1 MKKRLLAAVMSL
13 CMIVSLLPVS
23 ALAAPESD
31 SGVVFTKNAMLDE
44 QTGDVTIT
52 MEAYA
57 TGEEVEIPGK
67 STPLDIVLVLDQ
79 SGSMAYDFDGES
91 TYNNTERRQ
100 YAMKQAVKAFVD
112 EVADNASTNDLNN
125 EVQHNIGIV
134 TFGNNSNQLVGLTD
148 AESGKDTIK
157 GSIDSLP
164 NSPSGATRVDLG
176 IAVAKQ
182 MLDTAQ
188 NDGKEK
194 VVIVFTDGVPTTS
207 SNFST
212 DVANGAIKTAQQMKQ
227 NGVTVYT
234 VGIFNGVDPTE
245 THGDKWDYAVYDDVP
260 CNGNPGSYWGGSY
273 VAGFFGSNDFDAVDV
288 PAGNRFLNY
297 LSSNYENAEGIGVT
311 KGTYDPGDTLLGVGS
326 GTGYRIDAN
335 AEQTGDSYYL
345 TAADAESLNNVFS
358 TIAGS
363 IGSTANTSLDSETVV
378 KDVVSQYY
386 TAPADAGVK
395 VYTQAYRGN
404 NQWAER
410 VDVTNDVAVNVEGQT
425 VTVTG
430 YDYAANY
437 VSQTMKQDGSYGT
450 KLVIEFVVKPTATA
464 SSRAQIPTNT
474 SAEILVGSTQ
484 VATAAAQPITG
495 NQLSY
500 DANLGG
506 LTGFDAEAPDAV
518 YYAPGCGEITLSG
531 DGVILST
538 TTSGLKPSVTFVGW
552 SSDDTYSASN
562 PATVSVETIDTVS
575 LTGDTTVYAV
585 WAKDEN
591 GNGEPDYEEDKYTV
605 TYTDGVDG
613 EEVFADQKHEGLFAG
628 TNTPAFN
635 MTGIA
640 ADKNGNPARQ
650 DYVFVGW
657 NPSVAEKVEG
667 DNLQITYTATW
678 AEDKN
683 NNDTPDSSED
693 KYSVTYT
700 DGVDG
705 EEVFADQKHEG
716 LFAGANTPAFNM
728 TGITA
733 DKNGNPARQDYVFIS
748 WNPTVA
754 EKVEGDNLQITYT
767 ATWAEDKNNN
777 DIPDDEEI
785 YTIHVDFGKYAEDGH
800 TWTSFEKAA
809 LTSNATAPLTPPT
822 EKAQQDAQNNGMAFV
837 GWKAPNGNMITSF
850 DYGTLAAIVGE
861 NWSPDNEAWINIEAV
876 YEEAAKA
883 ITLKFDNGDGT
894 WSDGFDDSQ
903 TRDVTYT
910 SGDEVIGA
918 IPEVTA
924 PENEKLSYW
933 VTDDGVQLAPEAL
946 NGLTYAEAVQLFGI
960 SEGDVEL
967 TAVYEPVSVSIT
979 VQFVDVVTGEQVGG
993 PYTMD
998 VSVGT
1003 TQINT
1008 YRIPGEWI
1016 PDGYEVAQAGDVNIE
1031 DGVATVKVRRI
1042 APTDDELKA
1051 YLWELQVDCSTEGHD
1066 PIQTGLLPDSYT
1078 TKGDGLGI
1086 QGNVYVIQLSTEPY
1100 VQKYIEAGYSQEHT
1114 SVSGDTMLLYLTH
1127 DGNKWIAPEDPT
1139 VMLNCEPVYT
1149 IHAAFVKYVDDKDV
1163 PLGGGDAISTMPEK
1177 PVDVPDPES
1186 FTPEGQTFEGWQ
1198 VRLGASPMYTDGFT
1212 YNDLYALMQENNVS
1226 FYEHEATITFVAVFK
1241 EAVKTINVSFVD
1253 EDGVTS
1259 LGGGDVISTD
1269 PDREL
1274 EIADPTAPAGK
1285 TFVGWK
1291 AWIGASPMYE
1301 GKFTYSDLSQLDL
1314 SWYENKAS
1322 VTFQAVYADEYHVIH
1337 LNFVDGE
1344 GNSIG
1349 SGDVISTYPN
1359 QEYVTPDPASYAPEG
1374 QTFVG
1379 WKAQLGNEPMYNG
1392 AFTFAALEDLREELD
1407 GPITWVN
1414 GEETWITFEAIYT
1427 DEEAEYRVIHVSFV
1441 DSDETTS
1448 LGGGD
1453 VISTYPNQ
1461 ELTTPDPVNFT
1472 PDGKTFAGW
1481 KAWVNGEPMY
1491 NGEFTY
1497 EALLQLLD
1505 SGFYGEE
1512 AWLTF
1517 EAVYTDEKPSNSYTV
1532 TFYAGKHGSLSGT
1545 TQFEINAGSSMSG
1558 SGYDVPRVDANS
1570 KYSFTGW
1577 LGSDGRTYTSNEVR
1591 NLTINSNMTFTA
1603 QYKSTGG
1610 SGGGGGGSE
1619 TETYAVYYHSNYG
1632 SDERKTGGRYE
1643 ENDEVEVR
1651 DNDWW
1656 DRDNYRFLGWNT
1668 EEDGS
1673 GRDYDPEDTFD
1684 MPDEDVHLYAQW
1696 RRTASDPS
1704 DSGTDRWL
1712 ETQDHRLYM
1721 VGYPDDTFGPD
1732 RNMTR
1737 AEVAQMFYALL
1748 LDQNVS
1754 YTENFSDVPSDAW
1767 YAEAVNTLAA
1777 LGMIDGYP
1785 DGTFRPDA
1793 TITRAEFCVI
1803 ALAFA
1808 YEPESFDC
1816 SFYDVSVNDWFYDYV
1831 AQATSYGWISG
1842 GSGAF
1847 RPNDAI
1853 TRAEV
1858 SVIVNNMLG
1867 RVADEDY
1874 VDRHEDELTTFPDVT
1889 SSYWAYYSIMETTN
1903 SHDYTKS
1910 NGTENW
1916 R

>member
-260 CNGNPGSYWGGSY
+260 CDGNPGSYWGGSY
-273 VAGFFGSNDFDAVDV
+273 VAGLFGSNDFDAVDV

-311 KGTYDPGDTLLGVGS
+311 KGTYDPGDTLLGVG
-326 GTGYRIDAN
+326 TGYKIDAN

-386 TAPADAGVK
+386 TAPAEADVK
-395 VYTQAYRGN
+395 VYTQVYQGN
-404 NQWAER
+404 DEWGSR
-410 VDVTNDVAVNVEGQT
+410 VPASNVTVQVEDKT

-500 DANLGG
+500 AANLGE

-531 DGVILST
+531 DGVTLSPT
-538 TTSGLKPSVTFVGW
+538 TPGLKPGVTFVGW
-552 SSDDTYSASN
+552 SSDGTYSASN
-562 PATVSVETIDTVS
+562 PAEQAVDSIITNKVT
-575 LTGDTTVYAV
+575 LAGDTTVYAV

-591 GNGEPDYEEDKYTV
+591 GNGTPDYNEEQYGV
-605 TYTDGVDG
+605 TYTYTY
-613 EEVFADQKHEGLFAG
+613 AAG
-628 TNTPAFN
+628 SPESNRPTAPSDSAT
-635 MTGIA
+635 
-640 ADKNGNPARQ
+640 
-650 DYVFVGW
+650 YFVGDD
-657 NPSVAEKVEG
+657 V
-667 DNLQITYTATW
+667 
-678 AEDKN
+678 
-683 NNDTPDSSED
+683 
-693 KYSVTYT
+693 
-700 DGVDG
+700 
-705 EEVFADQKHEG
+705 
-716 LFAGANTPAFNM
+716 
-728 TGITA
+728 
-733 DKNGNPARQDYVFIS
+733 
-748 WNPTVA
+748 TVA
-754 EKVEGDNLQITYT
+754 QVTSPVTDETNHGTWTFGGWYLNGSPVSNETVAMAEGGLAFTGEWSFTPVER
-767 ATWAEDKNNN
+767 
-777 DIPDDEEI
+777 I
-785 YTIHVDFGKYAEDGH
+785 YTIYVTFQTSDGSTVFGEINRPVSSSNP
-800 TWTSFEKAA
+800 TAA
-809 LTSNATAPLTPPT
+809 LTPPNAEAAAAAPTGT
-822 EKAQQDAQNNGMAFV
+822 TFT
-837 GWKAPNGNMITSF
+837 GWKAPNGTSVSTF
-850 DYGTLAAIVGE
+850 NYSTLSSYVDDWGVDK
-861 NWSPDNEAWINIEAV
+861 NGNFFKYLNIEAV
-876 YEEAAKA
+876 YKETAKT
-883 ITLKFDNGDGT
+883 ITLKFDNGEGT

-903 TRDVTYT
+903 TKDVTYT
-910 SGDEVIGA
+910 SDDEVIGT

-946 NGLTYAEAVQLFGI
+946 NGLTYAEAADLFGI
-960 SEGDVEL
+960 TEGNVEL

-993 PYTMD
+993 PYTKD
-998 VSVGT
+998 VPVGT

-1008 YRIPGEWI
+1008 YSIPNEWI
-1016 PDGYEVAQAGDVNIE
+1016 PDGYEVAQAGDVNIDE
-1031 DGVATVKVRRI
+1031 NGVATVKVRRT

-1051 YLWELQVDCSTEGHD
+1051 YLWDLQVDCSTEGHD

-1086 QGNVYVIQLSTEPY
+1086 QGNVYVIQLDTAPY
-1100 VQKYIEAGYSQEHT
+1100 VQKYIDAEYSQEHT
-1114 SVSGDTMLLYLTH
+1114 SVSGNTMLLYLTH
-1127 DGNKWIAPEDPT
+1127 DGTKWIAPANPT

-1149 IHAAFVKYVDDKDV
+1149 INVSFVDEDGVTS
-1163 PLGGGDAISTMPEK
+1163 LGGGDVIST
-1177 PVDVPDPES
+1177 DPDRELEIADP
-1186 FTPEGQTFEGWQ
+1186 TAPAGKTFVGWKAWI
-1198 VRLGASPMYTDGFT
+1198 GASPMYEGKFT
-1212 YNDLYALMQENNVS
+1212 YSDLSQLDLSWYENKASVT
-1226 FYEHEATITFVAVFK
+1226 FQAVYEEN
-1241 EAVKTINVSFVD
+1241 VKTINVSFVD

-1291 AWIGASPMYE
+1291 VWIGASPMYE

-1517 EAVYTDEKPSNSYTV
+1517 EAVYTDEEPSNSYTV

>member
-1 MKKRLLAAVMSL
+1 M
-13 CMIVSLLPVS
+13 
-23 ALAAPESD
+23 
-31 SGVVFTKNAMLDE
+31 
-44 QTGDVTIT
+44 
-52 MEAYA
+52 
-57 TGEEVEIPGK
+57 
-67 STPLDIVLVLDQ
+67 
-79 SGSMAYDFDGES
+79 
-91 TYNNTERRQ
+91 
-100 YAMKQAVKAFVD
+100 
-112 EVADNASTNDLNN
+112 
-125 EVQHNIGIV
+125 
-134 TFGNNSNQLVGLTD
+134 
-148 AESGKDTIK
+148 
-157 GSIDSLP
+157 
-164 NSPSGATRVDLG
+164 
-176 IAVAKQ
+176 
-182 MLDTAQ
+182 
-188 NDGKEK
+188 
-194 VVIVFTDGVPTTS
+194 
-207 SNFST
+207 
-212 DVANGAIKTAQQMKQ
+212 
-227 NGVTVYT
+227 
-234 VGIFNGVDPTE
+234 
-245 THGDKWDYAVYDDVP
+245 
-260 CNGNPGSYWGGSY
+260 
-273 VAGFFGSNDFDAVDV
+273 
-288 PAGNRFLNY
+288 
-297 LSSNYENAEGIGVT
+297 
-311 KGTYDPGDTLLGVGS
+311 
-326 GTGYRIDAN
+326 RI
-335 AEQTGDSYYL
+335 
-345 TAADAESLNNVFS
+345 
-358 TIAGS
+358 
-363 IGSTANTSLDSETVV
+363 
-378 KDVVSQYY
+378 
-386 TAPADAGVK
+386 
-395 VYTQAYRGN
+395 
-404 NQWAER
+404 
-410 VDVTNDVAVNVEGQT
+410 
-425 VTVTG
+425 
-430 YDYAANY
+430 
-437 VSQTMKQDGSYGT
+437 
-450 KLVIEFVVKPTATA
+450 
-464 SSRAQIPTNT
+464 
-474 SAEILVGSTQ
+474 
-484 VATAAAQPITG
+484 
-495 NQLSY
+495 
-500 DANLGG
+500 
-506 LTGFDAEAPDAV
+506 
-518 YYAPGCGEITLSG
+518 
-531 DGVILST
+531 
-538 TTSGLKPSVTFVGW
+538 
-552 SSDDTYSASN
+552 
-562 PATVSVETIDTVS
+562 
-575 LTGDTTVYAV
+575 
-585 WAKDEN
+585 
-591 GNGEPDYEEDKYTV
+591 
-605 TYTDGVDG
+605 
-613 EEVFADQKHEGLFAG
+613 
-628 TNTPAFN
+628 
-635 MTGIA
+635 
-640 ADKNGNPARQ
+640 
-650 DYVFVGW
+650 
-657 NPSVAEKVEG
+657 
-667 DNLQITYTATW
+667 
-678 AEDKN
+678 
-683 NNDTPDSSED
+683 
-693 KYSVTYT
+693 
-700 DGVDG
+700 
-705 EEVFADQKHEG
+705 
-716 LFAGANTPAFNM
+716 
-728 TGITA
+728 
-733 DKNGNPARQDYVFIS
+733 
-748 WNPTVA
+748 
-754 EKVEGDNLQITYT
+754 
-767 ATWAEDKNNN
+767 
-777 DIPDDEEI
+777 
-785 YTIHVDFGKYAEDGH
+785 
-800 TWTSFEKAA
+800 
-809 LTSNATAPLTPPT
+809 
-822 EKAQQDAQNNGMAFV
+822 
-837 GWKAPNGNMITSF
+837 
-850 DYGTLAAIVGE
+850 
-861 NWSPDNEAWINIEAV
+861 
-876 YEEAAKA
+876 
-883 ITLKFDNGDGT
+883 
-894 WSDGFDDSQ
+894 
-903 TRDVTYT
+903 
-910 SGDEVIGA
+910 
-918 IPEVTA
+918 
-924 PENEKLSYW
+924 
-933 VTDDGVQLAPEAL
+933 
-946 NGLTYAEAVQLFGI
+946 
-960 SEGDVEL
+960 
-967 TAVYEPVSVSIT
+967 
-979 VQFVDVVTGEQVGG
+979 
-993 PYTMD
+993 
-998 VSVGT
+998 
-1003 TQINT
+1003 
-1008 YRIPGEWI
+1008 
-1016 PDGYEVAQAGDVNIE
+1016 
-1031 DGVATVKVRRI
+1031 
-1042 APTDDELKA
+1042 
-1051 YLWELQVDCSTEGHD
+1051 
-1066 PIQTGLLPDSYT
+1066 
-1078 TKGDGLGI
+1078 
-1086 QGNVYVIQLSTEPY
+1086 
-1100 VQKYIEAGYSQEHT
+1100 
-1114 SVSGDTMLLYLTH
+1114 
-1127 DGNKWIAPEDPT
+1127 
-1139 VMLNCEPVYT
+1139 YT

-1427 DEEAEYRVIHVSFV
+1427 DEEAEYHVIHVSFV

-1448 LGGGD
+1448 LGSGD
-1453 VISTYPNQ
+1453 VISTYPDQ
-1461 ELTTPDPVNFT
+1461 ELGSIPTPTAPE
-1472 PDGKTFAGW
+1472 GMTFAGW
-1481 KAWVNGEPMY
+1481 KVWLGNEPMY
-1491 NGEFTY
+1491 EGEFTFAAL
-1497 EALLQLLD
+1497 EALYEELD
-1505 SGFYGEE
+1505 GPITWVNGEE

-1517 EAVYTDEKPSNSYTV
+1517 EAVYSEKADEETFTV
-1532 TFYAGKHGSLSGT
+1532 TFDSNG
-1545 TQFEINAGSSMSG
+1545 GSSVNAQTVESG
-1558 SGYDVPRVDANS
+1558 KTVAKPADPTRDGYDFEGW
-1570 KYSFTGW
+1570 FT
-1577 LGSDGRTYTSNEVR
+1577 DED
-1591 NLTINSNMTFTA
+1591 LTIKYDFNTPVTA
-1603 QYKSTGG
+1603 DITLYAAWDKQSSG
-1610 SGGGGGGSE
+1610 GGGGGGSE